1 MKHSTDTLSEASIQQ
16 SFNLKREAQHR
27 RKDIQQTHELI
38 EAEAQQSRISLQSE
52 SSARQAADVLE
63 AQTRTDMDTIL
74 QVQINDLVAAVIKV
88 AINDYQARER
98 FRESIDDFYQVMAD
112 SGNMTYMGARVASSN
127 EIGDMLSDVFSGSD
141 DGEVYAS
148 EIPEE
153 LRDRVA
159 SSSEVSEILAEIFNP
174 KN

>member
-1 MKHSTDTLSEASIQQ
+1 
-16 SFNLKREAQHR
+16 
-27 RKDIQQTHELI
+27 
-38 EAEAQQSRISLQSE
+38 
-52 SSARQAADVLE
+52 
-63 AQTRTDMDTIL
+63 MDTIL